1 MSLNDEALKSRVSEY
16 VQELKDTDRGTVS
29 VCAIIE
35 TGLLNEDER
44 KALWQRFQGQPWLQQ
59 PQFQALK
66 PLGPWLFDGDIETL
80 LSDVYVMAERGF
92 HGVLITH
99 QPVAQEAVKL
109 GELCVVKDANGEEQ
123 LLRFYAPNVMPVL
136 HRFSDMPWYDRLFGS
151 VGAWWLP
158 GLDGWEEF
166 SGGWQSHESAVDSEE
181 TITLTPALLQALGS
195 DPMTHRILGELE
207 QSSPALFN
215 TACPGLRLAMVD
227 KAIES
232 ARASGFD
239 DIQDLSVYVAYCV
252 AHGMQVLSEP
262 GFSRAVDM
270 SVQRPRSLAEN
281 LKAVASH
288 SVNGERHG

>member
-1 MSLNDEALKSRVSEY
+1 MSLSDQALKARVSEY
-16 VQELKDTDRGTVS
+16 KKKLEDGEQVS
-29 VCAIIE
+29 VCAVIE
-35 TGLLNEDER
+35 TGLLSDEER
-44 KALWQRFQGQPWLQQ
+44 GELWRGFQGYPWLQQ
-59 PQFQALK
+59 SRFQALE
-66 PLGPWLFDGDIETL
+66 PLGPWLFESDIETL
-80 LSDVYVMAERGF
+80 LSDVYPMAERGF
-92 HGVLITH
+92 HGLLITH
-99 QPVAQEAVKL
+99 QPVAREAVKL
-109 GELCVVKDANGEEQ
+109 GELCVVKDATGEER

-136 HRFSDMPWYDRLFGS
+136 HRFSDMPWHERLFGS
-151 VGAWWLP
+151 VGVWWLP
-158 GLDGWEEF
+158 ELDGWREF
-166 SGGWQSHESAVDSEE
+166 SGGWQSHESVVDSEE

-232 ARASGFD
+232 ARASGFG
-239 DIQDLSVYVAYCV
+239 DIQDLSVYAAYCV
-252 AHGMQVLSEP
+252 AYGMQVLSEP

-288 SVNGERHG
+288 SVIGERHG

>member
-1 MSLNDEALKSRVSEY
+1 MSLSDAALTSRVSDY
-16 VQELKDTDRGTVS
+16 VQALEDADRDAVS
-29 VCAIIE
+29 VCAVIE
-35 TGLLNEDER
+35 TGLLNDGER
-44 KALWQRFQGQPWLQQ
+44 KALWQRFEGQPWLQQ

-66 PLGPWLFDGDIETL
+66 PLGPWLFDDDIETL

-109 GELCVVKDANGEEQ
+109 GELCVVKDASGEEQ

-166 SGGWQSHESAVDSEE
+166 PGGWRSHKPVVDSEE
-181 TITLTPALLQALGS
+181 KITLTPALLQAIGS
-195 DPMTHRILGELE
+195 DPVTHRLLGELE

-215 TACPGLRLAMVD
+215 TSCPGLRLAMVD
-227 KAIES
+227 KAVTA

-252 AHGMQVLSEP
+252 AYGMQVLSEP
-262 GFSRAVDM
+262 GFSQAVEM

-281 LKAVASH
+281 LKSVASH

>member
-1 MSLNDEALKSRVSEY
+1 MSLSDEALKSRVSGY
-16 VQELKDTDRGTVS
+16 VQGLEDVERGSAS
-29 VCAIIE
+29 VCAVIE
-35 TGLLNEDER
+35 TGLLSEDER
-44 KALWQRFQGQPWLQQ
+44 NALWKRFRGHPWLQQ
-59 PQFQALK
+59 SQFQVLQ
-66 PLGPWLFDGDIETL
+66 PLGPWLFDDDIETL
-80 LSDVYVMAERGF
+80 LSDVYPLAERGF

-109 GELCVVKDANGEEQ
+109 GKLCVVKDANGEEQ

-151 VGAWWLP
+151 LGAWWLP

-166 SGGWQSHESAVDSEE
+166 AGGWESLEGAVDSEE
-181 TITLTPALLQALGS
+181 TITLTPALLQAIGS

-239 DIQDLSVYVAYCV
+239 DIQDLSVYAAYCV
-252 AHGMQVLSEP
+252 AYGMQVVGEP
-262 GFSRAVDM
+262 DFFRAVEM
-270 SVQRPRSLAEN
+270 SAQRPRSLAEN

-288 SVNGERHG
+288 SVSEEHHG